1 MGILSDF
8 FVANPT
14 EALRYANRIEEPDEG
29 DEIEELL
36 DPAQYKRFTDLEITM
51 LWAILEGKEWDV
63 DRHTLEYVEIGEDSD
78 AWLDRFPDELT
89 MLLTRLDSGSLG
101 PMLEKW
107 ANTEELACDP
117 AELHPVME
125 DLRRLA
131 NEAIAKK
138 KSVYLWGCL

>member
-8 FVANPT
+8 FVASPE

-36 DPAQYKRFTDLEITM
+36 EPVQYKRFTDIEITT
-51 LWAILEGKEWDV
+51 LWAIMEGKEWDV
-63 DRHTLEYVEIGEDSD
+63 DRHMLEYVELGEDND
-78 AWLDRFPDELT
+78 AWLNRFPDELT
-89 MLLTRLDSGSLG
+89 TLLTQVDSASLA
-101 PMLEKW
+101 PVLERW
-107 ANTEELACDP
+107 ANTEELACEP
-117 AELHPVME
+117 TELHPVME

-131 NEAIAKK
+131 AEALARN

>member
-8 FVANPT
+8 FVANPD

-36 DPAQYKRFTDLEITM
+36 NPVQYKRFTDIEITT
-51 LWAILEGKEWDV
+51 LWAILEGKDWDV
-63 DRHTLEYVEIGEDSD
+63 DRHSLEYVDLGEDND
-78 AWLDRFPDELT
+78 AWLNRFPDELT
-89 MLLTRLDSGSLG
+89 ALLTQVDAQSLA
-101 PMLEKW
+101 PVLEQW
-107 ANTEELACDP
+107 ANTEELSCEA

-131 NEAIAKK
+131 AEAVARK
-138 KSVYLWGCL
+138 KSLYLWGCL

>member
-8 FVANPT
+8 FVANPE
-14 EALRYANRIEEPDEG
+14 EAMRYANRLDEPDEG

-36 DPAQYKRFTDLEITM
+36 DPAQHKHFTDLEITT
-51 LWAILEGKEWDV
+51 LWAILEDKEWDAAT
-63 DRHTLEYVEIGEDSD
+63 HTLEHVEIGEDSE
-78 AWLDRFPDELT
+78 AWLNRFPEELT
-89 MLLTRLDSGSLG
+89 MLLTRVADGSLG
-101 PMLEKW
+101 PVLAKW
-107 ANTEELACDP
+107 ADTEELACDA

-131 NEAIAKK
+131 NDAVARK

>member
-8 FVANPT
+8 FVASPE

-36 DPAQYKRFTDLEITM
+36 EPVQYKRFTDIEITT
-51 LWAILEGKEWDV
+51 LWAIMEDKEWDV
-63 DRHTLEYVEIGEDSD
+63 DRHMLEYVELGEDND
-78 AWLDRFPDELT
+78 AWLNRFPDELT
-89 MLLTRLDSGSLG
+89 TLLTQVDSASLV
-101 PMLEKW
+101 PVLERW
-107 ANTEELACDP
+107 ANTEELACEP
-117 AELHPVME
+117 TELHPVME

-131 NEAIAKK
+131 AEAVGKK

>member
-8 FVANPT
+8 FVATPE

-36 DPAQYKRFTDLEITM
+36 DPVQYKRFTDIEIST
-51 LWAILEGKEWDV
+51 LWAILEGSEWDA
-63 DRHTLEYVEIGEDSD
+63 DRHNLEYVEIGEDSD
-78 AWLDRFPDELT
+78 AWLNRFPHELT
-89 MLLTRLDSGSLG
+89 VLLSRLDEESLG
-101 PMLEKW
+101 PVLARW
-107 ANTEELACDP
+107 ADTEELACD
-117 AELHPVME
+117 ADELHPVME

-131 NEAIAKK
+131 SEAVANR